1 MQLLVA
7 ILHREEL
14 LDEVLSAL
22 VEIEAPDA
30 VVVESRSGLELLER
44 DLPIFAG
51 LRSLIPSGIDF
62 SSLVVCVIEDD
73 RLAEEALEAVSG
85 LDDARDDSREKF
97 NTVVLIPVSAV
108 RHF

>member
-1 MQLLVA
+1 VQLLLA

-14 LDEVLSAL
+14 LDEVLSTL
-22 VEIEAPDA
+22 VELEAPDA

-51 LRSLIPSGIDF
+51 LRSLIPSGLDF
-62 SSLVVCVIEDD
+62 SSLVVCVIEDE
-73 RLAEEALEAVSG
+73 RLAGEVLSSVSELG
-85 LDDARDDSREKF
+85 DGSHVEGEPF
-97 NTVVLIPVSAV
+97 NTVMLVPVSAV